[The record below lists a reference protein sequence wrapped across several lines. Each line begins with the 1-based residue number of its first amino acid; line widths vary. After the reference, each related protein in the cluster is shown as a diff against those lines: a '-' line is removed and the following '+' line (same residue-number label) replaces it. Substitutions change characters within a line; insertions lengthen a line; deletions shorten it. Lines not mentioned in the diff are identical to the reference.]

1 MAMATNL
8 ITQAR
13 LKNLLR
19 YDADTGVFTWVYTRP
34 KCPKNA
40 VAGWRC
46 KDGYTMICLDYRIYR
61 AHRLA
66 WLYVHGVFPD
76 EHMDHI
82 NNTRT
87 DNRIVNLRP
96 ATPAQNQQNLKL
108 RRDSTS
114 KHAGVSWSKAHD
126 KWYTYINVSTK
137 RKFLG
142 LFANINDAIMA
153 RKQAELTYHPFKG
166 R

>member
-1 MAMATNL
+1 MATNL

-13 LKNLLR
+13 LKNLLH

-66 WLYVHGVFPD
+66 WLYVYGYIP
-76 EHMDHI
+76 EYIDHI
-82 NNTRT
+82 NNIKD
-87 DNRIVNLRP
+87 DNRLVNLRP
-96 ATPAQNQQNLKL
+96 ATKQQNAFNTKI
-108 RRDSTS
+108 STS
-114 KHAGVSWSKAHD
+114 NTSKVKNVSWSKSKS
-126 KWYTYINVSTK
+126 KWKSYIKLNGKQIHLGYTIDFFEACCMS
-137 RKFLG
+137 LS
-142 LFANINDAIMA
+142 AIS
-153 RKQAELTYHPFKG
+153 KYHKEFSYKS
-166 R
+166 